1 MTAAF
6 INRGEKVDFS
16 QVDPQEVLIQFVVL
30 LLSLSFH
37 ESAHAWSAERL
48 GDDTARLLGRVS
60 LNPIV
65 HIDPIGTVLLPLL
78 AMLTGI
84 RFLFGWAKP
93 VPVNLL
99 NLRNPKRD
107 YMWIAAAGPISNLI
121 LAAGC
126 LIILWIWRI
135 LAGPEPWIFV
145 HPLYSPMLLLLYSG
159 VIINVVL
166 AFFNLIPI
174 PPLDGSSILYRFL
187 PIGAAEAYDQIRP
200 YGFVLLMAI
209 LWLGVTDSYFRPI
222 FRVVQEIL
230 PGP

>member
-1 MTAAF
+1 M
-6 INRGEKVDFS
+6 DFS
-16 QVDPQEVLIQFVVL
+16 QINYQDVLIQFVVL

-65 HIDPIGTVLLPLL
+65 HIDPIGTVMLPLL

-99 NLRNPKRD
+99 NLRHPKQD
-107 YMWIAAAGPISNLI
+107 FMWIAAAGPISNLI
-121 LAAGC
+121 LASGC
-126 LIILWIWRI
+126 LAILWIWRI
-135 LAGPEPWIFV
+135 LAGPEPFLMFLTGQS
-145 HPLYSPMLLLLYSG
+145 HPLYSPLLMLLYFG
-159 VIINVVL
+159 VVINVVL

-174 PPLDGSSILYRFL
+174 PPLDGSNILYRFL

-209 LWLGVTDSYFRPI
+209 LWLGVTDWYFRPI
-222 FRVVQEIL
+222 FQFVGEIL